1 MLCGADAEKKKEM
14 VGGEEDEGEEGGWVS
29 QCRATESVGGS
40 EDGVVGHSISHQD
53 FTVAVSFFFTLD
65 NEILPWIELSKIQV
79 KR

>member
-1 MLCGADAEKKKEM
+1 M

-53 FTVAVSFFFTLD
+53 FTVAVSFVFTLD
-65 NEILPWIELSKIQV
+65 EVN
-79 KR
+79 